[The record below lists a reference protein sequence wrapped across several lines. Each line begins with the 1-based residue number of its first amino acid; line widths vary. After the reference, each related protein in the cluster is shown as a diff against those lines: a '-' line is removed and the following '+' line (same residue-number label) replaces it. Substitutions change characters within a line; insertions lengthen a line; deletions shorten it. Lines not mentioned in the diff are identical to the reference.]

1 MPALLA
7 LKRGMSFL
15 PPRQV
20 CIAGALFIAFGVR
33 AVTEMI
39 TKLFDGHVYIDFG
52 FIGISVGY
60 GILIGRASSRKW
72 ALLIAIAA
80 LVLAAVT
87 GGWMTYAFWTGGFRA
102 TDPNSVVDLVGRLL
116 AAALCLYV
124 LMALCRSGNRE
135 WFAAEKEEATAARSL
150 TWAVV
155 AVSAILHISQQTSEW
170 RARKTLE
177 QIYPFHVRVEPYNAE
192 DGKGLTNLS
201 YVGEGVGK
209 KRSSKPKLPRMNEK
223 TIHGSDGIQCE
234 FDGIATQPFQMTLHS
249 NGFEDKTI
257 TIDQNSDP
265 VIRVPMQS
273 LVAAKLKRDADG
285 KPAAPAVKE

>member
-1 MPALLA
+1 
-7 LKRGMSFL
+7 MSFL

-39 TKLFDGHVYIDFG
+39 TKLIDGHVYIDFG

-72 ALLIAIAA
+72 ALLIASVA
-80 LVLAAVT
+80 LVFTAIF

-102 TDPNSVVDLVGRLL
+102 NDPNSVVDLVGRLL
-116 AAALCLYV
+116 AAAICLYV

-177 QIYPFHVRVEPYNAE
+177 KIYPFHVRVEPCNAE

-201 YVGEGVGK
+201 FSGEAMSQKSGTK
-209 KRSSKPKLPRMNEK
+209 TKLPRVIRK
-223 TIHGSDGIQCE
+223 TFGGNDGMHCE
-234 FDGIATQPFQMTLHS
+234 MDGIAAQPFEVTLHS

-257 TIDQNSDP
+257 TIDQNSNP

-273 LVAAKLKRDADG
+273 LVAAKLKRDAAG
-285 KPAAPAVKE
+285 KPAAPVVKE